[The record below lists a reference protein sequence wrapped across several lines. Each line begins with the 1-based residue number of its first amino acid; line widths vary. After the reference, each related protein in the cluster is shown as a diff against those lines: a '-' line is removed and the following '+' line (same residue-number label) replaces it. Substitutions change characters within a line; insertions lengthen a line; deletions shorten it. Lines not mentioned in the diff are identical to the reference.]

1 LARGEGVEMNLS
13 VVVSS
18 AGETGNIGVLRL
30 SGELDIATSGTLRQ
44 SLDALRDQGRENLV
58 LDLSGVTFCDST
70 GLGTVATHARWV
82 MGVGGSLVVCG
93 LRPDVEAVFAISG
106 LSTVLPTAKSLDHAV
121 ELAAAGASPN

>member
-1 LARGEGVEMNLS
+1 MNLS
-13 VVVSS
+13 VVVSN
-18 AGETGNIGVLRL
+18 AGEASNVGVLRL

-44 SLDALRDQGRENLV
+44 SLDALRNEGRESLV

-82 MGVGGSLVVCG
+82 MSVGGALVVCG

-106 LSTVLPTAKSLDHAV
+106 LSTVLPTANSLDHAV
-121 ELAAAGASPN
+121 ELAAAGTSPN

>member
-1 LARGEGVEMNLS
+1 MNLS
-13 VVVSS
+13 VIVSS
-18 AGETGNIGVLRL
+18 AGEADNVGVLRL

-44 SLDALRDQGRENLV
+44 SLDALREEGRENVV

-82 MGVGGSLVVCG
+82 MQVGGALVVCG

-106 LSTVLPTAKSLDHAV
+106 LSTVLPTATSLDHAV
-121 ELAAAGASPN
+121 ELAAAGTSPN